1 MLAKIVFYRFMD
13 RGGVEF
19 HKNARKQRGQYSAI
33 FDQTSLA
40 MVKTIYCIAYREI
53 PLARHRLHARWA
65 NHSQA
70 NIFPS
75 LASHLRVVCTALTGL
90 VALPSVFVVTGI
102 FFFLTERK
110 TGQHFNSW
118 LRNLLMLCTIWRI
131 RNKKMHNSTWC
142 RGNHWVQACESV
154 HFFEICHGQI
164 EIFKKFKHSL
174 PWEVLGLN
182 PQPHPR
188 VIPPSKTFVFWA
200 FSLLEFK
207 ITLLGVGI
215 VIF

>member
-33 FDQTSLA
+33 FDQTSL
-40 MVKTIYCIAYREI
+40 VKTIYCIAYREI

-102 FFFLTERK
+102 FFFWQRGKQANISTPGSGTCWCFVLFEESGTRKCTTVPGVEEATESKLVNLSTFSRYAMGK
-110 TGQHFNSW
+110 LKYS
-118 LRNLLMLCTIWRI
+118 RNLNT
-131 RNKKMHNSTWC
+131 
-142 RGNHWVQACESV
+142 
-154 HFFEICHGQI
+154 
-164 EIFKKFKHSL
+164 
-174 PWEVLGLN
+174 
-182 PQPHPR
+182 
-188 VIPPSKTFVFWA
+188 PSHERF
-200 FSLLEFK
+200 
-207 ITLLGVGI
+207 
-215 VIF
+215 